1 METELAKHDLGTIP
15 VYLLHSFIIPLSSN
29 VVPLSHRPYFSQWR
43 RPSLSLR
50 SLSVTGAPHVPH
62 RQGKFFKLYFI
73 VLLVINNWVCLL
85 IIF

>member
-1 METELAKHDLGTIP
+1 METELAKHDFGTIP

-50 SLSVTGAPHVPH
+50 SLSVTGAPHVPDLG
-62 RQGKFFKLYFI
+62 RAR
-73 VLLVINNWVCLL
+73 
-85 IIF
+85 